1 MSRRNPAGTSVLP
14 AARSRAVAA
23 AALLL
28 LAASVAACGSSPA
41 TAPAGSAGAARPTA
55 DPGGSRPPDVDR
67 TAAPASPGPTDP
79 GATPG
84 RSEAPG
90 PSGTASATTGPAA
103 SGSTAGLPPGA
114 DACSGSAENRDF
126 FAAAAEAMSWDVYCP
141 VLPDGWFVETG
152 AYRLADGGRLDI
164 TYRGPAGE
172 RLDLRQGAYCAGDAA
187 ACAPRTREIG
197 PAAFGDRTG
206 LLVALGGNDADG
218 FAVYVDAGDAPAWAL
233 TGTGMDASGLAA
245 IAAALHRVSE

>member
-1 MSRRNPAGTSVLP
+1 MSRRNPAGTHVPP

-23 AALLL
+23 ATMLL

-41 TAPAGSAGAARPTA
+41 DVPAASASTARPTPDA
-55 DPGGSRPPDVDR
+55 AASLPPDVDR
-67 TAAPASPGPTDP
+67 TPGPASPRPTDP
-79 GATPG
+79 VVTPG
-84 RSEAPG
+84 RSAEPE
-90 PSGTASATTGPAA
+90 PSGTAAATAVPTA

-114 DACSGSAENRDF
+114 DACTGSAENRDF

-141 VLPDGWFVETG
+141 VLADGWFVETG

-172 RLDLRQGAYCAGDAA
+172 RLELRQGAYCADDAA
-187 ACAPRTREIG
+187 ACAPRAREIG
-197 PAAFGDRTG
+197 PAAFGDRSG
-206 LLVALGGNDADG
+206 LLVALGGSDADG
-218 FAVYVDAGDAPAWAL
+218 FAVYVNAGDAPAWAL
-233 TGTGMDASGLAA
+233 TGTGMDATGLAA